1 MEISLTPELITTFLG
16 FPITNSVLTTLLVSF
31 IIIAASLLLQ
41 KKISKIPKGFQN
53 VVEFILEALLNLAD
67 NVTGDRE
74 KSKKFFPFVA
84 TIFILVI
91 VSNWVG
97 LIPSLIPGGTLGIY
111 ETHGGENILIP
122 FIRSGSADLNMTLAI
137 ALISVITAQIM
148 GVAMIGGRHYA
159 GKFFV
164 SPFKKPYFIG
174 TFVGLLEIISE
185 FAKVVSFSFRLF
197 GNVFAGEV
205 LLTVM
210 LMLVPY
216 FAPLPFLFLE
226 IFVGFVQALVFAM
239 LTLVFFKMATEA
251 HS

>member
-1 MEISLTPELITTFLG
+1 
-16 FPITNSVLTTLLVSF
+16 
-31 IIIAASLLLQ
+31 
-41 KKISKIPKGFQN
+41 
-53 VVEFILEALLNLAD
+53 
-67 NVTGDRE
+67 
-74 KSKKFFPFVA
+74 
-84 TIFILVI
+84 
-91 VSNWVG
+91 
-97 LIPSLIPGGTLGIY
+97 
-111 ETHGGENILIP
+111 
-122 FIRSGSADLNMTLAI
+122 
-137 ALISVITAQIM
+137 
-148 GVAMIGGRHYA
+148 MIGGKHYA

-164 SPFKKPYFIG
+164 NPFKKPYFIG

-239 LTLVFFKMATEA
+239 LTLVFFKMATES
-251 HS
+251 H

>member
-1 MEISLTPELITTFLG
+1 MEISLAPELLFSIFG
-16 FPITNSVLTTLLVSF
+16 FPITNSFFTTLVVSVC
-31 IIIAASLLLQ
+31 IISASLFLRH
-41 KKISKIPKGFQN
+41 KISQKPKGFQN
-53 VVEFILEALLNLAD
+53 VVEFILESILDLAD
-67 NVTGDRE
+67 NVTGDRK
-74 KSKKFFPFVA
+74 KSKAFFPFVA

-91 VSNWVG
+91 ISNWIG
-97 LIPSLIPGGTLGIY
+97 LIPALIPGGTLGLNEI
-111 ETHGGENILIP
+111 HHGENVLVP
-122 FIRSGSADLNMTLAI
+122 FIRSGSADLNMTLSI

-148 GVAMIGGRHYA
+148 GVAMIGGRRYA

-174 TFVGLLEIISE
+174 TFVGILEVISE
-185 FAKVVSFSFRLF
+185 FAKVISFSFRLF

-251 HS
+251 H